1 MEDLQTG
8 KGTVEAEGHITRTT
22 WSNNIF
28 IKNRTFLRTSD
39 RCWVTDSELVP
50 PRGGVHLQGDL
61 DAPLRLAYAPAA
73 EESRLSENC

>member
-8 KGTVEAEGHITRTT
+8 KGTVEAEGHIMRTT
-22 WSNNIF
+22 WIIF

-73 EESRLSENC
+73 EESQLSENC